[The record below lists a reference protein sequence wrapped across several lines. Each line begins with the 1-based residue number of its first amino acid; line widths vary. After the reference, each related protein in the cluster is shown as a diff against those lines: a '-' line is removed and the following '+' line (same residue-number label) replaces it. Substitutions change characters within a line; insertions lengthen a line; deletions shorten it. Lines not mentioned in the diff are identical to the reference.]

1 MKIKPG
7 IYRHYKGNNYEVIG
21 VAKHSED
28 ESDLVV
34 YRPLYGEGKLW
45 VRPLEM
51 FTEEVLVEGQRQA
64 RFAWLFLLNECA
76 MN

>member
-64 RFAWLFLLNECA
+64 RFAWLKD
-76 MN
+76 